1 MSEKT
6 RKKKD
11 GHDRNKDNQAM
22 HEAVHDREEAAR
34 IMPHSRDHGR
44 VTEHKSVSTGTRSRQ
59 GTP

>member
-1 MSEKT
+1 MSDKT

-11 GHDRNKDNQAM
+11 GHNRNKDNQAM
-22 HEAVHDREEAAR
+22 HEAVYARQEAER

-44 VTEHKSVSTGTRSRQ
+44 VTEHKDVSTGIRSRQ